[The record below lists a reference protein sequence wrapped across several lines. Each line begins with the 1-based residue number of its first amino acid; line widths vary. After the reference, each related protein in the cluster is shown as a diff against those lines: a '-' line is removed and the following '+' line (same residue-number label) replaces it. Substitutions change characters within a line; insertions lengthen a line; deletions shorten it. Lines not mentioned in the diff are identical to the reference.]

1 MNRTFQAKSG
11 FYAWLLVALTAIVA
25 FLSLWYKNPFVALI
39 ALVLLG
45 IIVERIIHTVYTLT
59 EDGFLIIHKGRFV
72 KEQRIALKAISS
84 VEGCRSFNIGRYHL
98 LEYLLIHYG
107 DNNETV
113 SLMPL
118 QSDEFM
124 KYLEKK
130 RRTIE

>member
-25 FLSLWYKNPFVALI
+25 FLSLWYKNPFVAII

-45 IIVERIIHTVYTLT
+45 IIVERIIHTVYILT
-59 EDGFLIIHKGRFV
+59 EDGFLVIYKGRFA
-72 KEQRIALKAISS
+72 KEQRIAIKEISS
-84 VEGCRSFNIGRYHL
+84 VEGCRSFNIGRYHM

-107 DNNETV
+107 NNNETV

-118 QSDEFM
+118 LPDEFL